1 MVIAKGNV
9 AWNKKYVDEKQKG
22 TVSKNFMNHDK
33 TLLVAYNR
41 RMGSKKYGGPCAKT
55 RYQKSYR

>member
-1 MVIAKGNV
+1 MAIAKGNV
-9 AWNKKYVDEKQKG
+9 AWNKKYVDEKQKA
-22 TVSKNFMNHDK
+22 TVLKNFMNHDK

-41 RMGSKKYGGPCAKT
+41 RIRSKKYGGPGAKK